1 MKPIPYGTAQGGL
14 AKTAL
19 AWKHG
24 SEGTRA
30 GYAGETMIGV
40 IYPDGR
46 WSSSII
52 GITKPA
58 ATVEAARTAL
68 EAAWTDWLARSGL
81 TWVQS

>member
-1 MKPIPYGTAQGGL
+1 MRTIVWQP
-14 AKTAL
+14 
-19 AWKHG
+19 G
-24 SEGTRA
+24 SEGTHV

-40 IYPDGR
+40 IHPDGR

-58 ATVEAARTAL
+58 ATVEAARAAL
-68 EAAWTDWLARSGL
+68 ETAWADWMARSGL